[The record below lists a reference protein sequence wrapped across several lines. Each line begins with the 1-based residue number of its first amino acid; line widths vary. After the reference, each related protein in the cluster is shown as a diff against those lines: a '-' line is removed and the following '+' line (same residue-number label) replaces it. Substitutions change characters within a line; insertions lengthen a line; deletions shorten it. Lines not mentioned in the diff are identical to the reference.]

1 MTTSLM
7 RATTST
13 TLLAHLIETP
23 DLVQTVHELPP
34 PAFSALVRHVGL
46 EDAGELVAL
55 ATREQLVAAF
65 DEDLFA
71 NARPGER
78 EELDSARFV
87 TWLTVLMEAGDDVAA
102 NRIAELS
109 EEFVVQAL
117 SSIVLVLDHDA
128 LMERMA
134 EGGRDAAAADKAIES
149 RLSEEI
155 DGYLLISRYDEGWDV
170 ALALVLALDRDH
182 RELLVRILDR
192 CSDVAS
198 SYVDDLGELAS
209 VLSEAESIAEDVE
222 AEREERRSKQGYVE
236 PRAAKSF
243 LTLARG
249 AFEGD
254 ARSVARDPVTKAYF
268 RDLDPAAESPSVATS
283 PRTARVLRALSEIAP
298 TPRPLLL
305 GEDFPLVAAVRALGH
320 DDPRLLAE
328 RMEELGY
335 LANVLI
341 AGAKNGDGRFTP
353 REAAE
358 AVLAT
363 VGLGAELEGDVG
375 RPVRTCHLDV
385 LFRRASGALVRH
397 GIAADGLVRSRGD
410 VKSLAERIRRG
421 SPTSGARASS

>member
-1 MTTSLM
+1 MTNGLM

-78 EELDSARFV
+78 EEFDSARFV
-87 TWLTVLMEAGDDVAA
+87 VWLTVLMEAGDDVAA

-109 EEFVVQAL
+109 EEFVVRSL

-155 DGYLLISRYDEGWDV
+155 DGYLMISRYDEGWDV

-192 CSDVAS
+192 CSDVGQ
-198 SYVDDLGELAS
+198 SYVDDLEELAN
-209 VLSEAESIAEDVE
+209 VLSEADSVAEDVE
-222 AEREERRSKQGYVE
+222 AEREDRRSKQGYVE
-236 PRAAKSF
+236 PRAARNF
-243 LTLARG
+243 LTLAR
-249 AFEGD
+249 APLD
-254 ARSVARDPVTKAYF
+254 AVASSVARDPLTKAYF
-268 RDLDPAAESPSVATS
+268 RDLDPAAVSPSVASS
-283 PRTARVLRALSEIAP
+283 PLTARVLRALSESSLA
-298 TPRPLLL
+298 PRPLLL
-305 GEDFPLVAAVRALGH
+305 GEDFPLVAAMRALGEEN
-320 DDPRLLAE
+320 PGLLAE

-358 AVLAT
+358 AVLST
-363 VGLGAELEGDVG
+363 VALGAALEGDLA
-375 RPVRTCHLDV
+375 RAIRTCHVDV
-385 LFRRASGALVRH
+385 LFRRASGTLVRH
-397 GIAADGLVRSRGD
+397 GIAADGLLRNRSD
-410 VKSLAERIRRG
+410 VQSVVERIK
-421 SPTSGARASS
+421 